1 MLKNNV
7 EVLNGS
13 GGGKVKLLNIVMQ
26 LRKASNHPY
35 LFDGTEDKTARP
47 RPAPRPAPASGARHR
62 ATLSSRA
69 IDSAAR

>member
-35 LFDGTEDKTARP
+35 LFDGTEDKTARFP
-47 RPAPRPAPASGARHR
+47 PARPAPASWARHR
-62 ATLSSRA
+62 ATLFA
-69 IDSAAR
+69 CY